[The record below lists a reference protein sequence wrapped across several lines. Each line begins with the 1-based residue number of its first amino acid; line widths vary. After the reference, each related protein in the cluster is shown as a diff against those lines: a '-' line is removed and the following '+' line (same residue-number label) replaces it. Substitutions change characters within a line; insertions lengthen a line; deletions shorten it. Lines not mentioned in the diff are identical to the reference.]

1 MAVIDAPKL
10 LPKCAGACDANK
22 ASLALEV
29 LRHTLRSGLH
39 SLGTLLPHRRANH
52 RISILHA
59 LLVELQRVEDSQNFL
74 HVASERKVVLHLRSH
89 DALLVDDVDGP
100 QRQAVV
106 QEAAVGSAHLL
117 LNICQQRVSDG
128 SDSTLVLRRV
138 LPRLVHML
146 RVAGH
151 AQHLDISIVEL
162 LLEVREGHQLAGT
175 DESEVCRVGVQ
186 HHILLSSV
194 TGELHLLEGV
204 IRHARHKLEVGR
216 RLLDQSG
223 QGSLLALCLC
233 HDTWVIRSLHVTGW
247 IFLADA

>member
-59 LLVELQRVEDSQNFL
+59 LLVELQRVQDAEHFL
-74 HVASERKVVLHLRSH
+74 DVASQREVVLHLGSH
-89 DALLVDDVDGP
+89 DAILIDDVHGP
-100 QRQAVV
+100 QCQTVV
-106 QEAAVGSAHLL
+106 QQAPIGIADLL
-117 LNICQQRVSDG
+117 LNICQQRVRDG
-128 SDSTLVLRRV
+128 PDSALVLRRV
-138 LPRLVHML
+138 FPCLVHVL
-146 RVAGH
+146 RVDGQ
-151 AQHLDISIVEL
+151 AQHLDTSIVEL
-162 LLEVREGHQLAGT
+162 LLQLGECHQLAGAH
-175 DESEVCRVGVQ
+175 ESEVGRIGVQ

-233 HDTWVIRSLHVTGW
+233 HD
-247 IFLADA
+247 